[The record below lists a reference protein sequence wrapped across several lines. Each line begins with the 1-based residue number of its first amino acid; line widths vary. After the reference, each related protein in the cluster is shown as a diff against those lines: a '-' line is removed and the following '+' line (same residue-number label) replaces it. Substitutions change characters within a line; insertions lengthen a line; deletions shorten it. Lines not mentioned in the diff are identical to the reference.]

1 MRINYGSWV
10 KAALPDSVKSSVKIS
25 DFEENNILYYIDFI
39 TLLEVLFKPYPL
51 KSADKLSSLNNLLS
65 DDKLPELKQEIL
77 NYIPKSNW
85 ERYFASHLQVDVES
99 LREDIKSLYQIRCM
113 IAHNRFLDKDDYEKG
128 KQLCVKL
135 DKTIEEAINQTD
147 SIEIKSEN
155 KDSVKEVTRKII
167 EDSGYQFFTEPEFL
181 THIDVAGRK
190 KLSSDDII
198 GIDFRNNMG
207 HCDSNRKISVS
218 DLLNR
223 ENHIFLKEYGAID
236 ENGLM
241 SLDLYNKNVVKNDIL
256 DCFNI
261 SVDSPYLFHEKKKSS
276 DNPKKDPIS

>member
-1 MRINYGSWV
+1 M
-10 KAALPDSVKSSVKIS
+10 
-25 DFEENNILYYIDFI
+25 
-39 TLLEVLFKPYPL
+39 
-51 KSADKLSSLNNLLS
+51 
-65 DDKLPELKQEIL
+65 
-77 NYIPKSNW
+77 
-85 ERYFASHLQVDVES
+85 
-99 LREDIKSLYQIRCM
+99 
-113 IAHNRFLDKDDYEKG
+113 
-128 KQLCVKL
+128 CVKL

-181 THIDVAGRK
+181 THIDVAGE

-256 DCFNI
+256 IVLIYQLILHIF
-261 SVDSPYLFHEKKKSS
+261 S
-276 DNPKKDPIS
+276 